1 MKTLLIA
8 DLRRIFKGKGI
19 YVLMTLGFIF
29 PAISALIV
37 QLSGLAANDVA
48 ELGDLAAEVFNPV
61 ALYAGSFNPTQNIG
75 LILLIVVGV
84 LISGEFTNNTI
95 RNKIVAG
102 HSKTSLFL
110 SSLVTVLTYV
120 FVVILVNSSF
130 TYLFN
135 SISFGFGLQPFSAYF
150 KRGLVAYSSIFV
162 IYTIMT
168 LLTYQFKNLAGPLG
182 LVLGIY
188 FVLMMISTIVFS
200 FNGGTGFKAK
210 VLFYIFPFLYLS
222 GIATPIKLE
231 WLWATLTNVGYLAL
245 LTTLGILLANRT
257 DYK

>member
-1 MKTLLIA
+1 MKKLLIA

-19 YVLMTLGFIF
+19 YVLMILGFIF

-37 QLSGLAANDVA
+37 QLSGLAADVA

-75 LILLIVVGV
+75 LILLIVVAV

-120 FVVILVNSSF
+120 FVVVLVNSSF

-135 SISFGFGLQPFSAYF
+135 SISFGLQPFSDYF

-188 FVLMMISTIVFS
+188 FVLMMISTIIFS

>member
-1 MKTLLIA
+1 MKKLLIA

-37 QLSGLAANDVA
+37 QLSGLANDVA

-75 LILLIVVGV
+75 LILLIVVAV

-120 FVVILVNSSF
+120 FVVVLVNSSF

-135 SISFGFGLQPFSAYF
+135 SISFGLQPFSDYF